1 MKRRGG
7 STFNDLS
14 KIRSAQE
21 RKRELTSRLLERK
34 ESRPPPEPSQPSRPP
49 DEAAENNRLPRKEL
63 EPAWL
68 GLRLRAD
75 DTTVELH
82 ANRAIGLLAAEL
94 LQAAESRVS
103 RVILLWP
110 GSLRALALV
119 HAVASIAR
127 WHKGNKRGI
136 RTLLYPAKSN
146 FLNALNHAHV
156 DRSDLLELARE
167 LFEDAT
173 KPNPKVTHTLREKDA
188 FWFSLNDLKPEA
200 ADRVHPSLAELLP
213 HYFASGHFEGWRSC
227 DGDLLRHIKANL
239 RNQAN
244 RRVLNENAIRTLSN
258 PDNAPDSI
266 FAVSWK
272 ASRSDIRTAL
282 RDLEYAVRP
291 DVLVLDLTRALRR
304 DNPSWKSNAI
314 MFLECFRRAYP
325 EDTPPLVVVTDE
337 PYVWPQL
344 TKELKK
350 SANKRGEVARWLLCS
365 EPAISGIVCT
375 AARNGSGLTTMEDR
389 EERTPSQKD
398 IQTAITDTEAGRVIA
413 LLDHL
418 REELSDPDWEHAL
431 EESAKYLARL
441 AALPSSTRVL
451 TMWLNETNVPE
462 GVRRNFAW
470 PVFRS
475 KLEQILH
482 HPAFKK
488 RAPLKKAIHQGNEL
502 WENYANGT
510 PMARKLAELIEEHT
524 RGNERCCVA
533 FTKPTARRLA
543 ERYFETY
550 DGYPEGAGFEVL
562 RDCVR
567 FVVTRDLEGD
577 FQRDAAETVIFA
589 GLDEES
595 LRHLLVEEGISSPTY
610 VLLTR
615 RNAAYLRATL
625 RSIKSTPGFE
635 SLRSRVEAIL
645 TQLPDFPDLDERTI
659 FNCTDFVLPT
669 FSFEQG
675 LTASLA
681 NNDDHD
687 ETAWE
692 IVLDNGIHVRRNPQS
707 TMYLYDPALS
717 HTPSRGFRQV
727 DVSGLMEGDR
737 LFLMSVELREMTE
750 AALKEAGA
758 PISNDRGF
766 ESELRQYHDRIGELV
781 RNVPGST
788 LSEKA
793 RGVLARMERSIV
805 QDAQIPAEARI
816 KSWMDV
822 ERFRDRP
829 FDQSR
834 PGAPRDEA
842 HFKAFAEAIELDTF
856 EAVYFWRAVIQPL
869 RGVRR
874 ADGRRVSDAYA
885 DLLLDPESAIVHKRL
900 KYAVVHAL
908 FARAKES
915 VHVVEA
921 IRKPDGGPSDG

>member
-1 MKRRGG
+1 MKHRTA
-7 STFNDLS
+7 STSSHLS

-21 RKRELTSRLLERK
+21 RKRALITKLLARK
-34 ESRPPPEPSQPSRPP
+34 GSDPSPATSQPMRPP
-49 DEAAENNRLPRKEL
+49 DQTTEDSRPFRKEL
-63 EPAWL
+63 DPARI

-75 DTTVELH
+75 DTNVELH

-94 LQAAESRVS
+94 LQASESRESRV
-103 RVILLWP
+103 VLLWP
-110 GSLRALALV
+110 GSLRALALA
-119 HAVASIAR
+119 HAVATVAR
-127 WHKGNKRGI
+127 WHQGNKQGI

-146 FLNALNHAHV
+146 FLSALNHAHV

-167 LFEDAT
+167 LFEDSN
-173 KPNPKVTHTLREKDA
+173 KPNSKVTHPFREKDA
-188 FWFSLNDLKPEA
+188 FWFSLNDLKPEV
-200 ADRVHPSLAELLP
+200 ADRIHPSLAELLP
-213 HYFASGHFEGWRSC
+213 HYFANKDFEGWRSC

-239 RNQAN
+239 RNHAD

-258 PDNAPDSI
+258 PDSAPDSI
-266 FAVSWK
+266 FTVSWK
-272 ASRSDIRTAL
+272 ASRSDIRAAL
-282 RDLEYAVRP
+282 RDLEHAVKP

-304 DNPSWKSNAI
+304 DNPLWKSNAI

-325 EDTPPLVVVTDE
+325 EGTPPVLVVTDE

-344 TKELKK
+344 TKELRK

-365 EPAISGIVCT
+365 EPAVSGIVCT
-375 AARNGSGLTTMEDR
+375 AARNGSGLTTVEDAEAR
-389 EERTPSQKD
+389 IPSEKD
-398 IQTAITDTEAGRVIA
+398 IQVAITDTEAGRVIA
-413 LLDHL
+413 LLDHV
-418 REELSDPDWEHAL
+418 REELLDPDWEHAL

-441 AALPSSTRVL
+441 AALPSSTHVL
-451 TMWLNETNVPE
+451 MMWLNETNVPE
-462 GVRRNFAW
+462 DVRRNFAW
-470 PVFRS
+470 PVYRS

-488 RAPLKKAIHQGNEL
+488 RAPLKQAIHQGNEL

-577 FQRDAAETVIFA
+577 FRRDNAETVIFA

-595 LRHLLVEEGISSPTY
+595 LRYLLVEEGISSPTY

-625 RSIKSTPGFE
+625 RSINSIPGFE
-635 SLRSRVEAIL
+635 PLRSRVEAIL
-645 TQLPDFPDLDERTI
+645 GQLPDFPDLDERSI
-659 FNCTDFVLPT
+659 FNRTDFVLPT

-675 LTASLA
+675 LSASLA
-681 NNDDHD
+681 NSDDHD
-687 ETAWE
+687 ENAWE
-692 IVLDNGIHVRRNPQS
+692 IVLDNGIHIRRSPQS

-717 HTPSRGFRQV
+717 HTPSRGFRQIG
-727 DVSGLMEGDR
+727 VSRLMEGDR
-737 LFLMSVELREMTE
+737 LFVMSVELREMTE

-766 ESELRQYHDRIGELV
+766 ENELRQYHDRIGEMV

-793 RGVLARMERSIV
+793 RGISARMEESIAPGT
-805 QDAQIPAEARI
+805 QMPAEARI

-822 ERFRDRP
+822 ERFRGRP
-829 FDQSR
+829 FDESR

-842 HFKAFAEAIELDTF
+842 HFKAFAETIGLDTF

-900 KYAVVHAL
+900 KYAVVQAL

-921 IRKPDGGPSDG
+921 IRKPDKEPSYG